1 MPAEAKE
8 RFKAK
13 LADRLQHVDGLL
25 AGKTWLMGDDF
36 TVADGYLFTVT
47 NWAQPMQIDLSPY
60 QNLTAYRQRVAAR
73 PAVQAAMKAEG
84 LI

>member
-1 MPAEAKE
+1 
-8 RFKAK
+8 
-13 LADRLQHVDGLL
+13 
-25 AGKTWLMGDDF
+25 
-36 TVADGYLFTVT
+36 
-47 NWAQPMQIDLSPY
+47 MQIDLSPY